1 MMDLRMTESNLLVGR
16 TKSSHD
22 ICKKRTCQKAHFA
35 DISIRPVAEDGRNQ
49 RSGQKATRASFYWQ
63 GLLRH
68 LTFLTSRSVYLLF
81 VKWSGP
87 SIFSFL
93 IFLVCISGKNSVG
106 LFSSVFFLWLNE
118 DPKILIW
125 CNGQSP
131 VLSLSLPSNYA
142 SANDAIG

>member
-1 MMDLRMTESNLLVGR
+1 VLKNNKNKTFNILIPINCPLESKNNMMDLRMTESNLLVGR

-22 ICKKRTCQKAHFA
+22 ICKKRSCQKVHFA

-68 LTFLTSRSVYLLF
+68 LTFLTSRRVCLLF

-93 IFLVCISGKNSVG
+93 IFLVCIS
-106 LFSSVFFLWLNE
+106 
-118 DPKILIW
+118 
-125 CNGQSP
+125 
-131 VLSLSLPSNYA
+131 
-142 SANDAIG
+142 